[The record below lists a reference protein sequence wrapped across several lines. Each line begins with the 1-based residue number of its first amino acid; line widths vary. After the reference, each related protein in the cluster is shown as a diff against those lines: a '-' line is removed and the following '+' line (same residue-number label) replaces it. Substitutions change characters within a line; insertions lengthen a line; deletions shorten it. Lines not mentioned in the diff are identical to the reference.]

1 MDIVDMLSR
10 PWPWWVS
17 GPLLGLMV
25 PILLLVG
32 NREFGISSTF
42 RHLCAM
48 VPSKAAY
55 LNYDWKKQGGWQL
68 ALAAGVVLGGWLA
81 AVCFDGVRQPG
92 LTVEARQMFNSWGV
106 VSVDSGYQPEFL
118 TRWKEAL
125 TLRGLVSLVLGGFLV
140 GFGTRWANGCTSG
153 HAIMGLSLLNP
164 GSLVATLGFFAG
176 GTLAS
181 WVIVPMVLGL

>member
-1 MDIVDMLSR
+1 MDGIIQFLSQ

-25 PILLLVG
+25 PLLLWAG
-32 NREFGISSTF
+32 NKEFGISSTF
-42 RHLCAM
+42 RHICAALI
-48 VPSKAAY
+48 PGKLEY
-55 LNYDWKKQGGWQL
+55 LRYDWKKSLWQL
-68 ALAAGVVLGGWLA
+68 SLALGVVLGGLLA
-81 AVCFDGVRQPG
+81 ALFLQGTKGPDLSLEARGLFLSWGIIAQTGLQPG
-92 LTVEARQMFNSWGV
+92 
-106 VSVDSGYQPEFL
+106 FL
-118 TRWKEAL
+118 TDWSQAF
-125 TLRGLVSLVLGGFLV
+125 TIPGLLSLVLGGFLV

-181 WVIVPMVLGL
+181 WYLVPFVLGL

>member
-1 MDIVDMLSR
+1 MDIIDILSR

-25 PILLLVG
+25 PILLLAG
-32 NREFGISSTF
+32 NKEFGISSTF
-42 RHLCAM
+42 RHLCAIL
-48 VPSKAAY
+48 PSKSAY
-55 LNYDWKKQGGWQL
+55 LKYDWKKTGGWQL
-68 ALAAGVVLGGWLA
+68 ALACGVVLGGWLA
-81 AVCFDGVRQPG
+81 VVGLDGGRLPG
-92 LTVEARQMFNSWGV
+92 LTVEARQLFRSWGLV
-106 VSVDSGYQPEFL
+106 LDPTVYQPDFL
-118 TRWKEAL
+118 ARWDAAL
-125 TLRGLVSLVLGGFLV
+125 SVPGLVSLVLGGFLV

-181 WVIVPMVLGL
+181 WLIVPLVLSL